1 MIKGGREKK
10 KKKIERSQKNAFN
23 LGFFGVSDC
32 STVWGGGQG
41 GAKWGG
47 GGVLVFTGLCVS
59 LSPFVSRRR
68 SDGGIELNLYR
79 GLAADY

>member
-47 GGVLVFTGLCVS
+47 GGGCLFSQGYVCPFPPSLVADDQTV
-59 LSPFVSRRR
+59 
-68 SDGGIELNLYR
+68 ELN
-79 GLAADY
+79 